1 MDRSGSSPNMPSTHN
16 ADHNSISHSDQS
28 AQTISPSNPKPNPH
42 FVDSPLTIPSTPQS
56 DYAQASPSLE
66 RTPKNSASSQFTPSA
81 PNYSQDRNLNT
92 PLTKST
98 YNDQNDD
105 LLSKPLET
113 SSSVNYLDSLGKSPY
128 NPHSQNIATGS
139 SQLPGTTAENRYAK
153 LSNTIPKPTPTSAN
167 PDTATETNS
176 TDISTSNLPEINPI
190 QETSSNH
197 NTPLRPS
204 NPSPIHQ
211 QYPTSQS
218 SDNTPA
224 PSNVPALETNAP
236 TSTRQYW
243 CHQCQRETTTM
254 MVPSLICTVCHG
266 DFVEEIDPENDP
278 RNFVVAEE
286 EPEQNDDNEEE
297 IEEEDGH
304 PSYHS
309 SRSRRRYAPSGTR
322 SFEADF
328 RNSENSN
335 QDLTN
340 ILRSIF
346 SQIPPS
352 SASAE
357 RRPEFAVPD
366 FESTFRSNEPRSS
379 RSRNTDSQSN
389 SNSQSDLNL
398 NQSSETINNPT
409 DSPSTESQ
417 PSTTASNPPNSNS
430 DQVPNSSSR
439 NNTNRSYTRS
449 FRSSNGNGFTIFH
462 PVNFNP
468 SAHNETSS
476 GPRSNRAEIPVNFG
490 ALFDLFLDGGPG
502 NAQNFFSNLFGTAGN
517 VGDYAWGPN
526 GLDDIITQLMEQNQG
541 NTPHPTSEEYIA
553 KLERIKISSD
563 NLDPKKECGICMD
576 EYVESDTAIVLEC
589 HHEFHE
595 DCILKWLRVNGTCP
609 ICRILIGDK
618 PESDN
623 SNMEVDSSTNNSN
636 NHENNSQNNNSRDTN
651 PIDSDTSTQQ
661 DNSRSDHG
669 RSATDEPAN
678 STSEIPEP
686 VLPGYFPRN
695 SNN

>member
-1 MDRSGSSPNMPSTHN
+1 MDHSGSSPNMPSPHN
-16 ADHNSISHSDQS
+16 AEHDSISHSDQS
-28 AQTISPSNPKPNPH
+28 AQAISSSNPKQNSH
-42 FVDSPLTIPSTPQS
+42 FNDSPITIPSTTQS

-66 RTPKNSASSQFTPSA
+66 KAPESTASSQFTSSA
-81 PNYSQDRNLNT
+81 PKYSQDRNVNT
-92 PLTKST
+92 PLTKTT
-98 YNDQNDD
+98 YKEQNEP
-105 LLSKPLET
+105 LLSEPLET
-113 SSSVNYLDSLGKSPY
+113 SSSVNYLDSMGKSPY
-128 NPHSQNIATGS
+128 NSHSQTIPASS
-139 SQLPGTTAENRYAK
+139 SQISATTPENRYAK
-153 LSNTIPKPTPTSAN
+153 LPNTIPKPSPTSIN
-167 PDTATETNS
+167 PDTATNTNI
-176 TDISTSNLPEINPI
+176 TEISTSNLPEIDPI
-190 QETSSNH
+190 QEANSTH
-197 NTPLRPS
+197 NTPLSPS
-204 NPSPIHQ
+204 NTSPILQ
-211 QYPTSQS
+211 QFPPSQS
-218 SDNTPA
+218 SNNTPA
-224 PSNVPALETNAP
+224 PSNVPVLETDTDTS

-266 DFVEEIDPENDP
+266 DFVEE
-278 RNFVVAEE
+278 
-286 EPEQNDDNEEE
+286 
-297 IEEEDGH
+297 DGY

-309 SRSRRRYAPSGTR
+309 SRSRRRYTPSGTR
-322 SFEADF
+322 SFGAEF
-328 RNSENSN
+328 RNSDNPN

-357 RRPEFAVPD
+357 RRPEFTVPD
-366 FESTFRSNEPRSS
+366 FESIFRPSEPRSS
-379 RSRNTDSQSN
+379 RSRNTESQSN

-398 NQSSETINNPT
+398 NQSSETINNPI
-409 DSPSTESQ
+409 DSPSAEEQ
-417 PSTTASNPPNSNS
+417 PSTTTGNPPDSSS
-430 DQVPNSSSR
+430 DQTPNSSSR
-439 NNTNRSYTRS
+439 NSTSRPYTRS
-449 FRSSNGNGFTIFH
+449 FRSSNGSGFTIFH
-462 PVNFNP
+462 PANFNP
-468 SAHNETSS
+468 SANNESSS
-476 GPRSNRAEIPVNFG
+476 GPRNIRAEIPVNFG
-490 ALFDLFLDGGPG
+490 ALFDLFLDGGSG
-502 NAQNFFSNLFGTAGN
+502 NAQSFFSNLFGTAGN

-576 EYVESDTAIVLEC
+576 EYAESDTAIVLEC

-618 PESDN
+618 PEPDN
-623 SNMEVDSSTNNSN
+623 ANMEVDSPANNSN
-636 NHENNSQNNNSRDTN
+636 NHENNSHNNTTRDTN
-651 PIDSDTSTQQ
+651 TIDPETSMQQ
-661 DNSRSDHG
+661 DNSHSDHDHI
-669 RSATDEPAN
+669 ATDEPAN